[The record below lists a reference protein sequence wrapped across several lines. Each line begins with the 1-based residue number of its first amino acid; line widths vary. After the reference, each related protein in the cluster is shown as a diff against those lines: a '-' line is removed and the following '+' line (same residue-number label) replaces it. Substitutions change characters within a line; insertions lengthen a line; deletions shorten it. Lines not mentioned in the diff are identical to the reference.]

1 MNEGWLAVCHR
12 QTTWAGP
19 VVHSQ
24 SVWQSCDGGMRDDSG
39 SDAAHS
45 STTRCVM
52 PLCVRR
58 VTAQREPTR
67 GSWVRHETDIGTVKM
82 KGLHIMSRA
91 NSYLRNTNILM
102 ISMPEGEVNS
112 QRPLFFTPS
121 TILVQLCL
129 GVVHSLLG
137 QYINVLQYN
146 TRVSVLY

>member
-1 MNEGWLAVCHR
+1 LNEGWLAVCHR

-39 SDAAHS
+39 CS
-45 STTRCVM
+45 SQ
-52 PLCVRR
+52 LHHKVRYSYAFVR
-58 VTAQREPTR
+58 QTR
-67 GSWVRHETDIGTVKM
+67 GSWVRHETDIGTGENEGTSHNV
-82 KGLHIMSRA
+82 S
-91 NSYLRNTNILM
+91 SYLRYTNILM
-102 ISMPEGEVNS
+102 ISIPEGEVNS

-121 TILVQLCL
+121 TILVQLRL

>member
-39 SDAAHS
+39 CSSQLHHKVRYAFVRQARHRTARTHARFVGSSRNRHRHS
-45 STTRCVM
+45 
-52 PLCVRR
+52 
-58 VTAQREPTR
+58 EN
-67 GSWVRHETDIGTVKM
+67 EGTSHNV
-82 KGLHIMSRA
+82 S
-91 NSYLRNTNILM
+91 SYLKYTNILM

-121 TILVQLCL
+121 TILVQLRL